1 MQQQNPPLYYNIL
14 AQGKL
19 IIIWKLIF
27 IIRQDVGRRIQ
38 ASSIQNKS
46 QFDIHIKISESCDSI
61 MHSKYYYANENVIDK
76 WTDIFRESFD
86 CN

>member
-1 MQQQNPPLYYNIL
+1 MQKRNSYLHYDIS
-14 AQGKL
+14 AQGKS

-27 IIRQDVGRRIQ
+27 IMRQDVGRRIQ